1 MIKLTRLNGKEF
13 VLNDDLIEMMEAT
26 PDTVITMTNGSKV
39 VVSESVEE
47 VVERIVAF
55 RRRIGCRGVFD
66 FANKDANT

>member
-47 VVERIVAF
+47 VIERIVAF
-55 RRRIGCRGVFD
+55 RRRIGCHAVFD